1 MLMKMVLTKLTRE
14 GCKLCLILISFFTVS
29 SISLAEEKNC
39 PHKLCPDPAG
49 LETHDSPAQ
58 SSRKAKLPTSFSGVI
73 RHALSIHPQIANAT
87 SRVREAKAGVIVAR
101 ANYGLQVEGKIGIGD
116 GAVSQ
121 TQTPLDDQLF
131 DSDNLWDAIR
141 REATLSGRQLLFDFG
156 SSDASI
162 VRAAKLG
169 NSEEYS
175 LHDKREEIALKVA
188 YAYLQISESRR
199 LTQLNRDN
207 VLALEKIL
215 DLVKA
220 NQANGNGTI
229 ADVKR
234 VEARLVDS
242 RAVSADT
249 EASLQNG
256 MDQFRRLVRAEP
268 AALLPAPS
276 FASFVPKTA
285 EIAVALLPRTNP
297 KLLSIEASEEAARKE
312 LQAQKAGTLP
322 KIMLETDLSLK
333 SYSGVRYRNDFD
345 ARAMITL
352 SYKFMDGGLAD
363 GQSRQITEKIEQEM
377 LRHQFERDELD
388 ADIRQFFRAIDAAR
402 GKAKSLDE
410 GVAASAR
417 ARELYTE
424 QFLGG
429 KRTLFELLD
438 IQAAYF
444 NASRSQIMNFFEET
458 RSTYG
463 VLRAL
468 GLLTQTALKE

>member
-1 MLMKMVLTKLTRE
+1 MLMKMVLMKLTRE
-14 GCKLCLILISFFTVS
+14 GCKLCLILISFFTIS
-29 SISLAEEKNC
+29 SISLAAEKNC

-121 TQTPLDDQLF
+121 TQTPLD
-131 DSDNLWDAIR
+131 SDNLWDAIR

-162 VRAAKLG
+162 VRAVKLG

-249 EASLQNG
+249 EA

>member
-14 GCKLCLILISFFTVS
+14 SCKSCLILISFFAIS

-162 VRAAKLG
+162 VRAVKLG
-169 NSEEYS
+169 NSEEHS

>member
-1 MLMKMVLTKLTRE
+1 M
-14 GCKLCLILISFFTVS
+14 
-29 SISLAEEKNC
+29 
-39 PHKLCPDPAG
+39 
-49 LETHDSPAQ
+49 
-58 SSRKAKLPTSFSGVI
+58 I

-87 SRVREAKAGVIVAR
+87 SRVREAKAGIIVAR
-101 ANYGLQVEGKIGIGD
+101 ANYGIQIEGKLGIGS

-121 TQTPLDDQLF
+121 SQTPYDNELY

-156 SSDASI
+156 STDANI
-162 VRAAKLG
+162 VRAVKLG
-169 NSEEYS
+169 TSEEYN
-175 LHDKREEIALKVA
+175 LQDKREEISLRVA
-188 YAYLQISESRR
+188 YAYLQISESRN

-268 AALLPAPS
+268 AALLPAPGL
-276 FASFVPKTA
+276 ASVIPRTA
-285 EIAVALLPRTNP
+285 DLAVALLPRTNP
-297 KLLSIEASEEAARKE
+297 KLLSIEASEEASRQE
-312 LQAQKAGTLP
+312 LHAQKKGTLP

-352 SYKFMDGGLAD
+352 SYKFSDGGLAD
-363 GQSRQITEKIEQEM
+363 GQSRQIAEKIEQEM
-377 LRHQFERDELD
+377 LRHQYERDELD

-468 GLLTQTALKE
+468 GLLTQAALNE